1 MLLSWTITSV
11 KAMFEM
17 VRRSGYRSRIVGDAY
32 YCFMMEDWDATLQV
46 LRDKDK
52 FEARC
57 STSLHN
63 IGFPPLI
70 FEANTAD
77 KFHESIV
84 SAIKSRMASSS
95 SAVSGNLSNVHLQ
108 VQNLRRDLPV
118 DCGLDQID
126 KRTTYYPQWPYSK
139 STLFSTR
146 SSDLFQLAGA

>member
-1 MLLSWTITSV
+1 
-11 KAMFEM
+11 
-17 VRRSGYRSRIVGDAY
+17 
-32 YCFMMEDWDATLQV
+32 MEDWDATLQV

-52 FEARC
+52 LEARC

-63 IGFPPLI
+63 VGFPPLI

-84 SAIKSRMASSS
+84 SAIKSRRASSS
-95 SAVSGNLSNVHLQ
+95 SAVSGSMSNVHLQ
-108 VQNLRRDLPV
+108 VQNLRRDL
-118 DCGLDQID
+118 DCGLYQID